1 MNSLEKKR
9 RLALHLHL
17 HIHSQHIV
25 ESMFALFDYVSPSAP
40 GTGKDV
46 NKGGQIGA
54 SAERGPGLAFAL
66 SRCLKVVR

>member
-17 HIHSQHIV
+17 HIHSQHII
-25 ESMFALFDYVSPSAP
+25 ESIFALFEYVSPSAP

-46 NKGGQIGA
+46 NKGEQVGA
-54 SAERGPGLAFAL
+54 SAEQGQGLAFAP
-66 SRCLKVVR
+66 SRCLNVVR